1 LTLSANQE
9 TELSNFP
16 LSSGNIMKF
25 LIRLGIGLLFAI
37 FGLINYYGNVTEN
50 PVTGEMQRIQL
61 SPQQEVTLGLQSRQQ
76 VASEY
81 GGLYPDATLQSY
93 IDQIGAKL
101 VSSSDASK
109 SPYPYEFHLL
119 RDNRTINAFALPG
132 GQVFITTA
140 LLSRLNSEAQLAG
153 VLGHEIG
160 HVVARHGAE
169 HLAKQQLG
177 TALVQAVGVA
187 ASDTIDGSRQAQVV
201 AQAVNQMLDLK
212 YGRDDE
218 LESDKL
224 GFVFMTE
231 AGYSPKGIIELMQI
245 LGSSRSG
252 SQQPEF
258 FSTHP
263 NPENRIE
270 KLQSLV
276 SQAYPKGIPANLQQ
290 GKQRF
295 AEIVASRL

>member
-1 LTLSANQE
+1 
-9 TELSNFP
+9 
-16 LSSGNIMKF
+16 MKF

-50 PVTGEMQRIQL
+50 PVTGEMQRVQL

-187 ASDTIDGSRQAQVV
+187 SSDTMNGSRQAQVV
-201 AQAVNQMLDLK
+201 AQAVNQMLNLK

-224 GFVFMTE
+224 GFVFMTK

-252 SQQPEF
+252 SQPSEF
-258 FSTHP
+258 FSSHP

-295 AEIVASRL
+295 AEIVAPRL

>member
-1 LTLSANQE
+1 
-9 TELSNFP
+9 
-16 LSSGNIMKF
+16 MKF

-50 PVTGEMQRIQL
+50 PVTGEMQRVQL

-101 VSSSDASK
+101 VGNSDASK

-187 ASDTIDGSRQAQVV
+187 ASDTMNGSRQAQIV
-201 AQAVNQMLDLK
+201 AQAVNQMLNLK

-224 GFVFMTE
+224 GFVFMTK

-252 SQQPEF
+252 SQPSEF
-258 FSTHP
+258 FNTHP

-276 SQAYPKGIPANLQQ
+276 SQAYPQGIPANLQQ

-295 AEIVASRL
+295 AEVVAPRL

>member
-1 LTLSANQE
+1 
-9 TELSNFP
+9 
-16 LSSGNIMKF
+16 MKF

-37 FGLINYYGNVTEN
+37 FGLLNYYGNVVEN

-61 SPQQEVTLGLQSRQQ
+61 SPQQEVALGLQSRQQ

-81 GGLYPDATLQSY
+81 GGLYPDTTLQEY
-93 IDQIGAKL
+93 IDRVGEKL
-101 VSSSDASK
+101 VASTEAAK
-109 SPYPYEFHLL
+109 SPYSYEFHLL
-119 RDNRTINAFALPG
+119 RDNKTVNAFALPG
-132 GQVFITTA
+132 GQIFITA
-140 LLSRLNSEAQLAG
+140 AMLRRLNSEAQLAG

-160 HVVARHGAE
+160 HVVGRHGAE

-201 AQAVNQMLDLK
+201 AQAVNQMLNLK

-218 LESDKL
+218 LESDEL
-224 GFVFMTE
+224 GLVFMSQ
-231 AGYSPKGIIELMQI
+231 AGYNPQGIVELMKI
-245 LGSSRSG
+245 LASLRSG
-252 SQQPEF
+252 GASPEF

-263 NPENRIE
+263 DPENRLE
-270 KLQSLV
+270 KLRSLIA
-276 SQAYPKGIPANLQQ
+276 QLYPNGIPTNLEQ

-295 AEIVASRL
+295 AQIVASRL